1 VTGDDDL
8 RARLAGIDP
17 VSRVGAVDPLPTP
30 TTAEIAE
37 IVEHIMQT
45 VNHTPATPERRT
57 PTSWR
62 RTGLL
67 AAAAVTAAAAV
78 GVGGFLAP
86 WGGEPTAQPSATLA
100 LSSAPSDV
108 MGSCAVFDVEVLR
121 RMPVAFAGTA
131 TAVDPDVVTLRVDR
145 WYTGGSAQQV
155 TVTVPAGQRSVALDG
170 VEFVDGQQYLVTATD
185 GMVNGCGLSGP
196 RSPELER
203 AFAEAFGG

>member
-1 VTGDDDL
+1 MTGDDDL

-37 IVEHIMQT
+37 IAEHIMQT
-45 VNHTPATPERRT
+45 VDHTPAASERLT

-62 RTGLL
+62 RTRLL
-67 AAAAVTAAAAV
+67 AAAATV
-78 GVGGFLAP
+78 GVGVGVAGFLTI
-86 WGGEPTAQPSATLA
+86 WGGEPAGAPSSTLA
-100 LSSAPSDV
+100 LASAPSDA
-108 MGSCAVFDVEVLR
+108 MASCLPFDIAMLS

-131 TAVDPDVVTLRVDR
+131 TAVDPDAVTLRVDR
-145 WYTGGSAQQV
+145 WYTEGSAERV

-170 VEFVDGQQYLVTATD
+170 VEFIDGQQYLVTATD
-185 GMVNGCGLSGP
+185 GAVNGCGLSGP
-196 RSPELER
+196 RSPELES

>member
-1 VTGDDDL
+1 MTRNDDL

-17 VSRVGAVDPLPTP
+17 LSRVGAVDPLPTP

-45 VNHTPATPERRT
+45 VDHTPVRRP

-62 RTGLL
+62 RAGLL
-67 AAAAVTAAAAV
+67 AAAAVAAAAAV
-78 GVGGFLAP
+78 GAGGFLAP
-86 WGGEPTAQPSATLA
+86 WGGEPTAQPSSTLA

-108 MGSCAVFDVEVLR
+108 MASCLAFDVAMLSR
-121 RMPVAFAGTA
+121 APVAFAGTA
-131 TAVDPDVVTLRVDR
+131 IAVDPDAVTLRVDR
-145 WYTGGSAQQV
+145 WYTEGSAERV

-170 VEFVDGQQYLVTATD
+170 VEFIDGQQYLVTATD
-185 GMVNGCGLSGP
+185 GAVNGCGLSGP

>member
-1 VTGDDDL
+1 MTGNDDL
-8 RARLAGIDP
+8 RARLVGIDP
-17 VSRVGAVDPLPTP
+17 VRRVGAVDPLPTP

-45 VNHTPATPERRT
+45 VDHTPATSERRS

-67 AAAAVTAAAAV
+67 AAAAVAAAAAV
-78 GVGGFLAP
+78 GAGGFLAP
-86 WGGEPTAQPSATLA
+86 WGGEPTAQPSSTLA

-108 MGSCAVFDVEVLR
+108 MASCLPFDVAMLS

-131 TAVDPDVVTLRVDR
+131 IAVDPDAVTLRVDR
-145 WYTGGSAQQV
+145 WYTEGSAERV

-185 GMVNGCGLSGP
+185 GAVNGCGLSGP

>member
-1 VTGDDDL
+1 MTDNDDL

-17 VSRVGAVDPLPTP
+17 VSWGGAVDPSPTP

-45 VNHTPATPERRT
+45 VDHTPATRERRT
-57 PTSWR
+57 HTSWR

-67 AAAAVTAAAAV
+67 AAAAVTAAAA
-78 GVGGFLAP
+78 GIGGFLAP
-86 WGGEPTAQPSATLA
+86 WGGEPTAQPSSTLA

-108 MGSCAVFDVEVLR
+108 MASCAVFDVAVLR

-131 TAVDPDVVTLRVDR
+131 TAVDPDLVTLRVDR
-145 WYTGGSAQQV
+145 WYTGGDAERV

-170 VEFVDGQQYLVTATD
+170 VEFIDGQQYLVTATD
-185 GMVNGCGLSGP
+185 GAVNGCGMSGP